1 MFLSLYLLV
10 EALNFP
16 KNRQRYGRRG
26 PSAVHTVF
34 VLMVVFFVRCEGLDG
49 VVGPRMSPR
58 LGNWMQRSTLRDR
71 MSWRFARVV
80 LVLPT
85 FAETPNS
92 LCDDRLDGLAAI
104 PRGTPLKRVLVA
116 FAYTSDLPVLGSVV
130 FVVDADG
137 VLDDDRVPAAEV
149 VVEPLRVG
157 WTQIG
162 ASVADIAL
170 ALISD

>member
-1 MFLSLYLLV
+1 M
-10 EALNFP
+10 
-16 KNRQRYGRRG
+16 
-26 PSAVHTVF
+26 HTVF

-104 PRGTPLKRVLVA
+104 P
-116 FAYTSDLPVLGSVV
+116 
-130 FVVDADG
+130 
-137 VLDDDRVPAAEV
+137 AEHLLY
-149 VVEPLRVG
+149 EFWLHSPTR
-157 WTQIG
+157 QICQSW
-162 ASVADIAL
+162 APSF
-170 ALISD
+170 SS